1 MTTTQTTYDRVER
14 IFANAVRNYDAMVQ
28 VAEIIDALQ
37 ERNAFLLTSAETAQ
51 ANLEGCRRELE
62 QCRAQRDGAYVAHHE
77 VNEELI
83 RAQAEVEKLTHS
95 LALANA
101 IAAGKPIQYVGPL
114 EGMKESLEASYRSA
128 LDESARQMGQA
139 RQWLSEAGAQNQ
151 EMSRKLAECRA
162 EVERLENARW
172 DQG

>member
-1 MTTTQTTYDRVER
+1 MTETQKRIYDLTHEP
-14 IFANAVRNYDAMVQ
+14 RNGWDIAGDIA
-28 VAEIIDALQ
+28 AEITALQ

-51 ANLEGCRRELE
+51 AIVKEL
-62 QCRAQRDGAYVAHHE
+62 R
-77 VNEELI
+77 
-83 RAQAEVEKLTHS
+83 AEVEKLTHS

-128 LDESARQMGQA
+128 LDESARQMVQA
-139 RQWLSEAGAQNQ
+139 KQWLSEAGAQNQ